1 MPQSWHINVRGLALL
16 ALCVY
21 CSWVTF
27 KTSPGNR
34 LIRCGI
40 STLGVFAALAGLMRL
55 HSVPQWLLNCVGWLL
70 LLLCL
75 LTVVFLFQRA
85 YRAIRRRLWKSY

>member
-1 MPQSWHINVRGLALL
+1 MSQSWHISVRGLALL
-16 ALCVY
+16 SLCIY

-34 LIRCGI
+34 LIRYGL
-40 STLGVFAALAGLMRL
+40 STLWVFVALAALTRL
-55 HSVPQWLLNCVGWLL
+55 HSAPQWLLNCVGWLL

-75 LTVVFLFQRA
+75 LTMVFLFQRG
-85 YRAIRRRLWKSY
+85 YRAIRRRLWKSD